1 MVNLG
6 MIPRLGELGKFFLR
20 NQQAGRAFMNAL
32 DRHSA
37 AFHRGERV
45 YFTFFVK
52 EGDKVIEKKAFVQKI
67 TALMK

>member
-1 MVNLG
+1 

-32 DRHSA
+32 EKHSG

-45 YFTFFVK
+45 YFTFFVQ
-52 EGDKVIEKKAFVQKI
+52 EGDKVVEKQTFVQKI